1 MKMRS
6 GTFLK
11 SLAITGAITAG
22 FYFAAGPALENDRLL
37 AHQALAADGH
47 PAVVYRH
54 GLMQSLKWHIGHL
67 GGMAKGE
74 MEFDAEAA
82 NRHATVISVL
92 ATAIPEGFPEGS
104 DTENADV
111 LPDIWEDFDG
121 FEEDAENL
129 HVAASELASAEDVSA
144 DNLGGYVQ
152 KIGGA
157 CGACHDDFRPD
168 D

>member
-1 MKMRS
+1 MAMRL
-6 GTFLK
+6 GTLAK
-11 SLAITGAITAG
+11 SLAITGAVTAG
-22 FYFAAGPALENDRLL
+22 FYFATGPAMEDKRLL
-37 AHQALAADGH
+37 AQQALAADEH

-54 GLMQSLKWHIGHL
+54 GLMQTLKWHIGHL

-111 LPDIWEDFDG
+111 LPEIWEDFEG
-121 FEEDAENL
+121 FEESADNL
-129 HVAASELASAEDVSA
+129 HVAAAELASADDVSA
-144 DNLGGYVQ
+144 DNLGNYV
-152 KIGGA
+152 KEIGGA
-157 CGACHDDFRPD
+157 CGSCHEDFRPED
-168 D
+168 